1 MMPRG
6 APDAYFSVPTDD
18 VARLFTRY
26 GLAAASILFFDYI
39 DPGKSIEHLID
50 EIAELRRR

>member
-1 MMPRG
+1 MPRG